1 MIEIAKLRPLGHRL
15 LIKKVEEQSQTSS
28 GLYIPEAAK
37 EKGQRATVVAAG
49 PGRLDQTGKVIPLAV
64 KVGDEVIYSKFAG
77 TQAGDD
83 YLIITED
90 EVLGILEK

>member
-1 MIEIAKLRPLGHRL
+1 MIEKLRPLGHRL
-15 LIKKVEEQSQTSS
+15 LVKKVEEQNKTAS

-37 EKGQRATVVAAG
+37 EKGQRAVVVAAG
-49 PGRLDQTGKVIPLAV
+49 PGRVDQTGKIIPLAV
-64 KVGDEVIYSKFAG
+64 KVGDEVIYSKYAG
-77 TQAGDD
+77 TQTGADE